1 MPDSLDPYR
10 KTARRRKKTARKE
23 QERRRR
29 KGRAAA
35 RRVAVDLRR
44 TYDVER
50 VVLFGSI
57 AGDAALG
64 PRSDLDLAVWGL
76 DAAEYYEAVA
86 RVQDVGAPFEVDLV
100 RMESCQ
106 RSLRD
111 RIQQEGRPI

>member
-1 MPDSLDPYR
+1 MSDALDAYR
-10 KTARRRKKTARKE
+10 NTARRRKAASRDE
-23 QERRRR
+23 QERRRTA
-29 KGRAAA
+29 GRAAA
-35 RRVAVDLRR
+35 RRVAADLRR

-64 PRSDLDLAVWGL
+64 PRSDLDLAVRGL

-106 RSLRD
+106 RSLRE
-111 RIQQEGRPI
+111 RIQQEGRLI

>member
-23 QERRRR
+23 QERRRK
-29 KGRAAA
+29 KGRVVAGRIAAE
-35 RRVAVDLRR
+35 LRR
-44 TYDVER
+44 AYDVDQI
-50 VVLFGSI
+50 VLFGSI
-57 AGDAALG
+57 VGDEALG
-64 PRSDLDLAVWGL
+64 PRSDLDLAVRGL

-111 RIQQEGRPI
+111 RIQQEGRPL